1 MQMASWMGVQHPCDK
16 SAHSLIPR
24 HPSLRYSDHL
34 SVVTGR
40 NPRNDNSLSLTH
52 YLYLYLSYTG
62 DATFDTEKLMDGLSG
77 ASKLVRGFADI
88 MDKGTGAVL
97 GLKDRLGPK
106 N

>member
-1 MQMASWMGVQHPCDK
+1 MGVQHPCDE
-16 SAHSLIPR
+16 STHSLI
-24 HPSLRYSDHL
+24 PSLRYSDHL

>member
-1 MQMASWMGVQHPCDK
+1 MTNRPT
-16 SAHSLIPR
+16 
-24 HPSLRYSDHL
+24 PSFPACLRYSDHL

-40 NPRNDNSLSLTH
+40 NPRNDNSLFLSH
-52 YLYLYLSYTG
+52 YLSLSYPG

-97 GLKDRLGPK
+97 GLKDRLGPR